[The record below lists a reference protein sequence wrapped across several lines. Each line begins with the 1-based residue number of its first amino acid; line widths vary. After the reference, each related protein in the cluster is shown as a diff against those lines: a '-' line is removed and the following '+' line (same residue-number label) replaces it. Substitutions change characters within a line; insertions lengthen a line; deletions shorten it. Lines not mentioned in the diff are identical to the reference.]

1 MKILFLGADDC
12 YFLSHRLAL
21 LRAVRAGGN
30 SVVIVTRGGHCRDR
44 LEAEGFRVIPWT
56 VSRGSLNP
64 LREIRS
70 FFQILTICRRE
81 RPELVHHFALKPV
94 LYGGMVARLLGGMK
108 VVSSITGLGYALM
121 SESRRMRLLRGPLTR
136 ILRFVLQDDQG
147 RCLFHNPTDRD
158 MLIRMDVV
166 RPELTRVIRGS
177 GVDLERF
184 VPAPV
189 PSGMPVIMLAS
200 RMLWEK
206 GVGEFASAAEVCL
219 RQGLRAKFVLVGEP
233 DPDRISASV
242 PVTQI
247 RSWVQAGLVE
257 WWGKQTDMAATL
269 SQASVVC
276 LPSYWEGLPKVL
288 IEAAACGRALV
299 ASDIPGCRE
308 IAREGVNALLVPVG
322 DAQALAHA
330 ISRLVKDPALRGRMG
345 EESRKI
351 AVEAFSDVQVA
362 NEIVSVYSELFS
374 GHVSDLPVTE
384 VSSL

>member
-1 MKILFLGADDC
+1 
-12 YFLSHRLAL
+12 
-21 LRAVRAGGN
+21 
-30 SVVIVTRGGHCRDR
+30 
-44 LEAEGFRVIPWT
+44 
-56 VSRGSLNP
+56 
-64 LREIRS
+64 
-70 FFQILTICRRE
+70 
-81 RPELVHHFALKPV
+81 
-94 LYGGMVARLLGGMK
+94 
-108 VVSSITGLGYALM
+108 
-121 SESRRMRLLRGPLTR
+121 
-136 ILRFVLQDDQG
+136 
-147 RCLFHNPTDRD
+147 